1 MMAAFEPEEEEE
13 EEEGSSG
20 GWDSL
25 RGLCR
30 RMVGVG
36 WVKGALLVEKP
47 SLSRSL
53 CVCGLGVGERGGVRD
68 GTKKGYAP

>member
-1 MMAAFEPEEEEE
+1 MMAAFEPEEEEEEEE

-25 RGLCR
+25 RGRCR

-36 WVKGALLVEKP
+36 WVEGALLVKKP

-53 CVCGLGVGERGGVRD
+53 CVCG
-68 GTKKGYAP
+68 